1 MKNMKKFELAQI
13 YFYLTTIEITWHVSE
28 YKFIYLCFFETS
40 FLKSF
45 FWLTLEFF
53 RTLQRKFKEGQ
64 EGGCIDFS
72 GGTIV
77 TKVVTKIDNKIDE
90 KPKSTVIHVGTNDL
104 TNYINPKLNGKETF

>member
-13 YFYLTTIEITWHVSE
+13 YIYLTTIELTWHVSE

-45 FWLTLEFF
+45 FWITLDIF
-53 RTLQRKFKEGQ
+53 RTLQRKFKEDQ

-72 GGTIV
+72 GATIV
-77 TKVVTKIDNKIDE
+77 TKVVTKIDNK
-90 KPKSTVIHVGTNDL
+90 KKTKRR
-104 TNYINPKLNGKETF
+104 NP